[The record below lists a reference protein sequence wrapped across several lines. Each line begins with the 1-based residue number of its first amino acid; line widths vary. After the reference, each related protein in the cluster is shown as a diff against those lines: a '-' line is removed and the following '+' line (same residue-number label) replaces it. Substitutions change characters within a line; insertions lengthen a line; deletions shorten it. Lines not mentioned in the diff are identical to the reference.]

1 MVNVCGENIVV
12 LGECSSDAKKSAIS
26 RYFRLHP
33 EQLSQAVQLDAP
45 CQWGGECP
53 EGATNC
59 AVCASIMADYAS
71 AKFFFHFGY

>member
-1 MVNVCGENIVV
+1 MVKHWMVNVCGENIVV

-33 EQLSQAVQLDAP
+33 EQLSQAQVLKHP

-53 EGATNC
+53 EGVDNC
-59 AVCASIMADYAS
+59 GQCPDFSVD
-71 AKFFFHFGY
+71 